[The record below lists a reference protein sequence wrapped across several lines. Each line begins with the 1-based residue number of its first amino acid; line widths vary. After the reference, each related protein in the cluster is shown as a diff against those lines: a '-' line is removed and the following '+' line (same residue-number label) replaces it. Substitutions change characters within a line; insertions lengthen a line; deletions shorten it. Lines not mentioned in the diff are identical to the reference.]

1 AAEHEAF
8 LNPGEGARTPYIT
21 QALAGATGPVIATSD
36 YTSQLPDSVRQYVP
50 NDWAS
55 LGADGFGFAD
65 TRAGARRYFTIDA
78 HSMVVRT
85 LEMLA
90 KRGEIDWSAPAEAI
104 TRYDLTNPAAGTSG
118 NAGGDA

>member
-1 AAEHEAF
+1 M
-8 LNPGEGARTPYIT
+8 
-21 QALAGATGPVIATSD
+21 
-36 YTSQLPDSVRQYVP
+36 RQYVP

-65 TRAGARRYFTIDA
+65 TRAGARRFFTIDA

-90 KRGEIDWSAPAEAI
+90 KRGEIDWSAPAEAL
-104 TRYDLTNPAAGTSG
+104 TRYKLTDPAAGTSG